1 MLHDQT
7 PWWAR
12 RFIAVAL
19 LPASLLGGTLCI
31 GHLVAGESASFL
43 PPYFTR
49 KELREMAGEREAGNA
64 AKTPRSAPPG
74 DAAFAETIYF
84 SIS

>member
-31 GHLVAGESASFL
+31 GHLVAGDN
-43 PPYFTR
+43 P
-49 KELREMAGEREAGNA
+49 
-64 AKTPRSAPPG
+64 
-74 DAAFAETIYF
+74 AAFLAAIQNFYAGL
-84 SIS
+84 